1 MLKGEASKLPTVL
14 VSSVVRSAHQGE
26 SHGGL
31 YLVNMATGAFDQ
43 VIDWN
48 DTSINWDGRGADRGL
63 RGIAFHDEHIYLAAS
78 DEIFVYDSRFGL
90 VESYRNRYLKHC
102 HEIFIADDTLYLTST
117 GFDSVL
123 TFDLVSMTF
132 VRGYCLRFN
141 TSDNRLYFNIYNPNQ
156 QYGPELGD
164 TIHVNSVFVSDG
176 RLFVASLNIP
186 DLLYIEEDKL
196 CIYAPIPAGS
206 HNVRPFYE
214 GVLLNDTVAE
224 RVSHLDM
231 LGAVQSSFPVIRYR
245 DDELEMGHL
254 PMDHARQA
262 FARGLCVSN
271 DGWIIGGSSPSTLS
285 AYRLDE
291 PSALRVVNLTMDVRN
306 SVHGLEIWPF

>member
-1 MLKGEASKLPTVL
+1 MKDEVPKLPAVL

-26 SHGGL
+26 SHGGV
-31 YLVNMATGAFDQ
+31 YLVNMETGAFDQ

-63 RGIAFHDEHIYLAAS
+63 RGIAFHGEHIYLAAS
-78 DEIFVYDSRFGL
+78 DEIFVYDSRFVL
-90 VESYRNRYLKHC
+90 LESYRNRYLRHC

-123 TFDLVSMTF
+123 AFDLATSAF

-141 TSDNRLYFNIYNPNQ
+141 PSDNRLYFNIFDPNQ
-156 QYGPELGD
+156 QHGPGLGD
-164 TIHVNSVFVSDG
+164 TIHVNNVFVSDR

-186 DLLYIEEDKL
+186 DLLYIDEDKL
-196 CIYAPIPAGS
+196 YIYAPIPAGS
-206 HNVRPFYE
+206 HNARPFCE
-214 GVLLNDTVAE
+214 GVLLNDTAAE
-224 RVSHLDM
+224 KVTYLDM
-231 LGAVQSSFPVIRYR
+231 QGIVQSSFPVIRYR

-262 FARGLCVSN
+262 FARGLCVTN

-285 AYRLDE
+285 AYWLDK
-291 PSALRVVNLTMDVRN
+291 PSAIKVVNLTMDVRN
-306 SVHGLEIWPF
+306 SVHGLGIWPF